1 MNETAT
7 TQEPQAASTLIRPRL
22 LAQAV
27 AFWFILAV
35 IGVLNGIFR
44 GLVIQQYVDEYAA
57 HVLSTL
63 ATGLPAF
70 AIAMFLY
77 FRTTRNHTAR
87 ELAVIG
93 GLWMTMTVAF
103 EFGFGHYI
111 MGHPWSR
118 LLADYNLFNGR
129 LWILVPALLLLGP
142 FIFGG
147 YLRR

>member
-1 MNETAT
+1 MNEAMPAHRTAT
-7 TQEPQAASTLIRPRL
+7 PRIRPRL
-22 LAQAV
+22 LLRAA
-27 AFWFILAV
+27 AFWLVLAV

-70 AIAMFLY
+70 AFAMVLY
-77 FRTTRNHTAR
+77 FRSTREHTAR
-87 ELAVIG
+87 ELALIG
-93 GLWMTMTVAF
+93 GLWMIMTVAF
-103 EFGFGHYI
+103 EFGFGHYV

-118 LLADYNLFNGR
+118 LLADYDLLNGR
-129 LWILVPALLLLGP
+129 LWILVPGALLLGP
-142 FIFGG
+142 LVFGR